1 MCVSIY
7 IYIYKIKA
15 AGFILHF
22 TKLSSS
28 QISVAQFLHPRSAKT
43 RGALLQLLS
52 TKLNSQHLKL
62 DIASFTLLNR
72 AFQVTFFFFF
82 LVGRGSTLEA
92 AMAIWQYLSGSQV
105 EPPEFPTG

>member
-1 MCVSIY
+1 M
-7 IYIYKIKA
+7 
-15 AGFILHF
+15 HF

-72 AFQVTFFFFF
+72 AFQVKKQQWQFGNTKVALKLNLLNSL
-82 LVGRGSTLEA
+82 LVKKL
-92 AMAIWQYLSGSQV
+92 
-105 EPPEFPTG
+105 

>member
-1 MCVSIY
+1 MERYISIC
-7 IYIYKIKA
+7 IFLKIKA
-15 AGFILHF
+15 ARFVLHF

-52 TKLNSQHLKL
+52 TKLELQHRKV

-72 AFQVTFFFFF
+72 AFQVTFFWGGWGGGEGGIHVKSSNGK
-82 LVGRGSTLEA
+82 L
-92 AMAIWQYLSGSQV
+92 AIFKWLSS
-105 EPPEFPTG
+105 